1 LANPQ
6 RILGSKASTGFKDS
20 QRFPRGQRPNLLVM
34 TTTARKIVLAAAG
47 AVLAL
52 GVAAGLALSL
62 HTGTA
67 QAAAARMY
75 GDPAAA
81 ASYWRMQSLDD
92 CGLMAAADVIGQ
104 LTKRD
109 VSEREIVAVAQQLPS
124 RTHRGPMYTLPK
136 DTGDPNSTGY
146 GTDPADLPVLLA
158 QYRITA
164 TFVSTDDDTGAGTGL
179 AALEGYLAA
188 GHKVIAGVNA
198 ELLWGIAVQTRD
210 RNGNPTAD
218 HAVVV
223 TGVDTAT
230 GKVHLN
236 DSGNPNGRDETVAI
250 DVFAKSWAASG
261 DQVIV
266 TEQTS

>member
-1 LANPQ
+1 M
-6 RILGSKASTGFKDS
+6 STI
-20 QRFPRGQRPNLLVM
+20 
-34 TTTARKIVLAAAG
+34 ARKIVLAAVG
-47 AVLAL
+47 AVLVL
-52 GVAAGLALSL
+52 GVAVGLALSL

-67 QAAAARMY
+67 AAAATRMY

-81 ASYWRMQSLDD
+81 APYWRMQSLDD

-109 VSEREIVAVAQQLPS
+109 VSEREIVTVAQQLPS
-124 RTHRGPMYTLPK
+124 RAHRGPMYTLPK

-146 GTDPADLPVLLA
+146 GTDPADLPALLA

-164 TFVSTDDDTGAGTGL
+164 AFASADDQDNDSDTGVDTGM
-179 AALEGYLAA
+179 AALERYLAG

-198 ELLWGIAVQTRD
+198 ELLWGIPVQTRD
-210 RNGNPTAD
+210 QSGNPTAD

-223 TGVDTAT
+223 TGVDTAS

-236 DSGNPNGRDETVAI
+236 DSGNPNGRDETVAL
-250 DVFAKSWAASG
+250 DVFAKSWATSG
-261 DQVIV
+261 DQMVV

>member
-1 LANPQ
+1 
-6 RILGSKASTGFKDS
+6 
-20 QRFPRGQRPNLLVM
+20 M
-34 TTTARKIVLAAAG
+34 TTIARKIALAAAC

-52 GVAAGLALSL
+52 GLAAGLAMSL

-67 QAAAARMY
+67 QAAATRMY

-81 ASYWRMQSLDD
+81 APYWRMQSLDD

-109 VSEREIVAVAQQLPS
+109 VSEREIVTVAQQLPS
-124 RTHRGPMYTLPK
+124 RMHRGPMYTLPK

-146 GTDPADLPVLLA
+146 GTDPADLPTLFA

-164 TFVSTDDDTGAGTGL
+164 TFASTEDDDAAAETGM
-179 AALEGYLAA
+179 AALERYLAG

-198 ELLWGIAVQTRD
+198 ELLWGIPVQTRD
-210 RNGNPTAD
+210 QNGNPTAD

-223 TGVDTAT
+223 TGVDTAS

-236 DSGNPNGRDETVAI
+236 DSGNPNGRDETVPL
-250 DVFAKSWAASG
+250 DVFAKSWATSG
-261 DQVIV
+261 DQLIV

>member
-1 LANPQ
+1 
-6 RILGSKASTGFKDS
+6 
-20 QRFPRGQRPNLLVM
+20 M
-34 TTTARKIVLAAAG
+34 TNIARKIALAGAG

-52 GVAAGLALSL
+52 GLAAGLALSL

-67 QAAAARMY
+67 AAAATRMY

-81 ASYWRMQSLDD
+81 APYWRMQSLDD

-104 LTKRD
+104 LTKRE
-109 VSEREIVAVAQQLPS
+109 VSEREIVTMAQQLPS

-136 DTGDPNSTGY
+136 DAGDPTGAGY
-146 GTDPADLPVLLA
+146 GTDPADLPTLLA
-158 QYRITA
+158 QYRITG
-164 TFVSTDDDTGAGTGL
+164 TFASADDDDSGAETGM
-179 AALEGYLAA
+179 AALERYLAG

-198 ELLWGIAVQTRD
+198 ELLWGIPVQTRD
-210 RNGNPTAD
+210 QSGNPTAD

-223 TGVDTAT
+223 AGVDTAT

-236 DSGNPNGRDETVAI
+236 DSGNPNGRDETVAL
-250 DVFAKSWAASG
+250 DVFAKSWATSG
-261 DQVIV
+261 DQMIV

>member
-1 LANPQ
+1 
-6 RILGSKASTGFKDS
+6 
-20 QRFPRGQRPNLLVM
+20 M
-34 TTTARKIVLAAAG
+34 TTIARKIALAAVG
-47 AVLAL
+47 AVLVL
-52 GVAAGLALSL
+52 GVAVGLALSL

-67 QAAAARMY
+67 AAAATRMY
-75 GDPAAA
+75 GDPATAA
-81 ASYWRMQSLDD
+81 PYWRMQSLDD

-104 LTKRD
+104 LTKRE

-124 RTHRGPMYTLPK
+124 RAHRGPMYTLPK

-146 GTDPADLPVLLA
+146 GTDPADLPTLLA

-164 TFVSTDDDTGAGTGL
+164 TFASTEDDDAAAETGM
-179 AALEGYLAA
+179 AALERYLAG

-210 RNGNPTAD
+210 QNGNPTAD

-223 TGVDTAT
+223 TGVDTAS

-236 DSGNPNGRDETVAI
+236 DSGNPNGRDETVPL
-250 DVFAKSWAASG
+250 DVFAKSWATSG
-261 DQVIV
+261 DQMIV

>member
-1 LANPQ
+1 
-6 RILGSKASTGFKDS
+6 
-20 QRFPRGQRPNLLVM
+20 M
-34 TTTARKIVLAAAG
+34 TTITRKIGLAAAG

-52 GVAAGLALSL
+52 GVAAGLAMSL

-67 QAAAARMY
+67 AAAATRMY

-81 ASYWRMQSLDD
+81 APYWRMQSLDD

-109 VSEREIVAVAQQLPS
+109 VSEREIVTVAQQLPS
-124 RTHRGPMYTLPK
+124 RTHRGPMYTPPK

-146 GTDPADLPVLLA
+146 GTDPADLPTLLA

-164 TFVSTDDDTGAGTGL
+164 TFASTEDDDAAAETGM
-179 AALEGYLAA
+179 AALERYLAG

-198 ELLWGIAVQTRD
+198 ELLWGIPVQTRD
-210 RNGNPTAD
+210 QNGNPTAD

-223 TGVDTAT
+223 TGVDTAS

-236 DSGNPNGRDETVAI
+236 DSGNPNGRDETVPL
-250 DVFAKSWAASG
+250 DVFAKSWATSG
-261 DQVIV
+261 DQMIV

>member
-1 LANPQ
+1 
-6 RILGSKASTGFKDS
+6 
-20 QRFPRGQRPNLLVM
+20 M
-34 TTTARKIVLAAAG
+34 TNIARKIVLAGVG

-67 QAAAARMY
+67 EAAATRMY

-81 ASYWRMQSLDD
+81 APYWRMQSLDD
-92 CGLMAAADVIGQ
+92 CGLMAAAAVIGQ
-104 LTKRD
+104 LTKRE

-124 RTHRGPMYTLPK
+124 RAHRGPMYTLPK
-136 DTGDPNSTGY
+136 DMGDPTATGY

-164 TFVSTDDDTGAGTGL
+164 TFASADDADTGVDTGM
-179 AALEGYLAA
+179 AALERYLAG

-198 ELLWGIAVQTRD
+198 ELLWGIPAQTRD
-210 RNGNPTAD
+210 QSGNPTDD

-223 TGVDTAT
+223 TGVDTAS

-236 DSGNPNGRDETVAI
+236 DSGNPNGRDETVSL
-250 DVFAKSWAASG
+250 DVFANSWATSG
-261 DQVIV
+261 DQMIV

>member
-1 LANPQ
+1 
-6 RILGSKASTGFKDS
+6 
-20 QRFPRGQRPNLLVM
+20 M
-34 TTTARKIVLAAAG
+34 TTIARKIALAAAG

-67 QAAAARMY
+67 QAAATRMY

-81 ASYWRMQSLDD
+81 ASYWRLQSLDD

-136 DTGDPNSTGY
+136 DSGDPNSTGY
-146 GTDPADLPVLLA
+146 GTDPADLPALLA

-164 TFVSTDDDTGAGTGL
+164 TFAGADDDDSGAETGM
-179 AALEGYLAA
+179 AALERYLAG
-188 GHKVIAGVNA
+188 GHKVIAGLNA
-198 ELLWGIAVQTRD
+198 ELLWGIPVQTRD
-210 RNGNPTAD
+210 QSGNPTAD

-223 TGVDTAT
+223 TGVDTAL

-236 DSGNPNGRDETVAI
+236 DSGNPNGRDETVAL
-250 DVFAKSWAASG
+250 DVFAKSWATSG

>member
-1 LANPQ
+1 
-6 RILGSKASTGFKDS
+6 
-20 QRFPRGQRPNLLVM
+20 M
-34 TTTARKIVLAAAG
+34 TTIARKIALAAAG

-67 QAAAARMY
+67 QAAATRMY

-81 ASYWRMQSLDD
+81 ASYWRLQSLDD

-136 DTGDPNSTGY
+136 DSGDPNSTGY
-146 GTDPADLPVLLA
+146 GTDPADLPALLA

-164 TFVSTDDDTGAGTGL
+164 TFAGADDDDSGAETGM
-179 AALEGYLAA
+179 AALERYLAG
-188 GHKVIAGVNA
+188 GHKVIAGLNA
-198 ELLWGIAVQTRD
+198 ELLWGIPVQTRD
-210 RNGNPTAD
+210 QSGNPTAD

-236 DSGNPNGRDETVAI
+236 DSGNPNGRDETVAL
-250 DVFAKSWAASG
+250 DVFAKSWATSG
-261 DQVIV
+261 DQMIV